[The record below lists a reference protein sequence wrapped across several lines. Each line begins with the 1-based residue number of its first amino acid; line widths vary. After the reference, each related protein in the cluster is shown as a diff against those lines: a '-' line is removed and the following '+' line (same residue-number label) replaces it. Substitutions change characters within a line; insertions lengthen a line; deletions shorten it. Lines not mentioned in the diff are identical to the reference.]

1 MPILSSAK
9 KALRVSLRKQ
19 AINNQVRSQM
29 KTAVKK
35 FMSNPS
41 AEALQEAY
49 SRLDKAVKRNLMHKN
64 TAARRKARMSRTLKQ
79 SQSK

>member
-19 AINNQVRSQM
+19 AINNRVRSQM
-29 KTAVKK
+29 KSAVKK
-35 FMSNPS
+35 FISDPS
-41 AEALQEAY
+41 IEALQEAY
-49 SRLDKAVKRNLMHKN
+49 SRLDKAVKSNLMHKN

-79 SQSK
+79 TQSK